1 MGYLNSVSIAQHVHR
16 NLVMQLQSGRDGPG
30 VNLPEQELRKDQ
42 PFSVADPRWRVYLD
56 NYDLLERVEA
66 IRCPEIVGT
75 TAPEVKSLLEE
86 YQRWEVPRNA
96 KKSVSRA
103 MQAEVQG
110 AQVDGWEGKAFPK
123 EGKLCKYPTASL
135 HLCQQERVSQRQLQV
150 VCGGLVYM
158 AMFRR
163 PLLGSLNHVW
173 TFIES
178 FREGSPR
185 FRVLPPVCRL
195 EILRFLSLSP
205 LARFDFR
212 MAVDPIVS
220 CSDAF
225 TSGEVF
231 ALARDCRKW
240 EAWPARENYVVKYLK
255 YGEMI
260 RSSV

>member
-1 MGYLNSVSIAQHVHR
+1 
-16 NLVMQLQSGRDGPG
+16 
-30 VNLPEQELRKDQ
+30 
-42 PFSVADPRWRVYLD
+42 
-56 NYDLLERVEA
+56 
-66 IRCPEIVGT
+66 
-75 TAPEVKSLLEE
+75 
-86 YQRWEVPRNA
+86 
-96 KKSVSRA
+96 
-103 MQAEVQG
+103 
-110 AQVDGWEGKAFPK
+110 
-123 EGKLCKYPTASL
+123 
-135 HLCQQERVSQRQLQV
+135 
-150 VCGGLVYM
+150 M

-185 FRVLPPVCRL
+185 FRALPPVCRL